1 MLSPSYRCKFGDNDA
16 DGYVRGEGVGA
27 FLLERGSHG
36 VVGIGIGQDGRSNG
50 LTAPNPKAQQAVL
63 RAAYATYDGNVAL
76 IEAHGTGTKLGDP
89 IELGALG
96 KHFPGMVRTGSV
108 KTNIGHLEGCSG
120 LVGLAKACHSLR
132 EGVVPRSLHFRTPN
146 TAVDWS
152 TVRVVAENED
162 LGGGAVGVSSFGFG
176 GALGHVVVTG
186 TREEK
191 RHEVV
196 NSEALI
202 VPLEAHSSA
211 SLRAT
216 CKRIK
221 VWSQNENVDDVAN
234 CLVKRSSLNKRRYRT
249 AAVVP
254 AKGGRAA
261 LAAALET
268 VAINEHEGDV
278 ALVFV
283 FTGQGA
289 AYAGAVTSLL
299 GDAAFREAYEEAI
312 RACGRHM
319 DIVQLDRLGRDA
331 TADTLLD
338 DASIAQPYGFCMAY
352 ALAKALL
359 AKTTKTLDAVVGHSL
374 GEIAA
379 NLDAH
384 LPQLFPL
391 AHCQAFDQHFS
402 CTFLSLR
409 SPPEHPRSHEQ
420 Q

>member
-1 MLSPSYRCKFGDNDA
+1 MLSPSYRCKFGDESA

-27 FLLERGSHG
+27 FLLERGTEG
-36 VVGIGIGQDGRSNG
+36 IVGIGIGQDGRSNG

-63 RAAYATYDGNVAL
+63 RAAYSTYDGDVAL

-186 TREEK
+186 KREEK

-202 VPLEAHSSA
+202 VPLEAHSQA

-221 VWSQNENVDDVAN
+221 VWSQN
-234 CLVKRSSLNKRRYRT
+234 
-249 AAVVP
+249 
-254 AKGGRAA
+254 
-261 LAAALET
+261 
-268 VAINEHEGDV
+268 
-278 ALVFV
+278 
-283 FTGQGA
+283 
-289 AYAGAVTSLL
+289 
-299 GDAAFREAYEEAI
+299 
-312 RACGRHM
+312 
-319 DIVQLDRLGRDA
+319 
-331 TADTLLD
+331 
-338 DASIAQPYGFCMAY
+338 
-352 ALAKALL
+352 
-359 AKTTKTLDAVVGHSL
+359 
-374 GEIAA
+374 
-379 NLDAH
+379 
-384 LPQLFPL
+384 
-391 AHCQAFDQHFS
+391 
-402 CTFLSLR
+402 
-409 SPPEHPRSHEQ
+409 
-420 Q
+420 